1 VSASP
6 DEPQKPSTAEQPAA
20 AVAVAAKKKNFISRI
35 PFWVQIVTGLVLGVV
50 LGFVARQYELS
61 GLTTTL
67 ETIGSLFIG
76 LLKLAVAPLVF
87 FAILVSITNLR
98 QVNNAARLAG
108 RTLLWFMIT
117 SLIAVAIGL
126 VLGLLTNPGTGT
138 GLSTADGKK
147 PEGSGSWIDFLTG
160 IIPKDII
167 TPFQELEVLQIVF
180 MAVVAGI
187 AALALGEKAK
197 PILTL
202 SSSVLELL
210 QKALWWVILL
220 APIGTIG
227 LIGKAVSKYGWDLLG
242 PYATFTI
249 DIYVGCAL
257 VLFGVYPLLLATV
270 AKVNPIQFFKG
281 AWPAIQLA
289 FVSRSSV
296 GTMPVTQRVTERLGV
311 PKEYASF
318 AVPFGA
324 TTKMDGC
331 AAIYPALAAIFI
343 AQIFGVQLGIKEYLL
358 IAFVSVVGSAAT
370 AGLTGATVMLT
381 LTLST
386 LGLPLEGVGLLLAI
400 DPILDM
406 IRTATNVAGQA
417 LVPVIVSAREKIL
430 DHEAYNSASASPL
443 DDFAGAGAGAAKPA
457 TACFARLVPL
467 VREPPTH
474 CGSGAPV
481 RPWGGPCPVPSGA
494 RVRLRR
500 GWCHGWGLRPSPPAR
515 PPAARPQSPPSSQLR
530 SSRGDPLDGLNFPA
544 RAGS

>member
-1 VSASP
+1 MSASP
-6 DEPQKPSTAEQPAA
+6 AQKAEQADQPAQP
-20 AVAVAAKKKNFISRI
+20 KKKNLIARI
-35 PFWVQIVTGLVLGVV
+35 PFWVQIVAGLVLGGL
-50 LGFVARQYELS
+50 LGWLAKSQDLT
-61 GLTTTL
+61 GLGTTL
-67 ETIGSLFIG
+67 DTVGGLFVQ

-98 QVNNAARLAG
+98 QVNNAARLAS

-117 SLIAVAIGL
+117 SLIAVAIGIVIGL
-126 VLGLLTNPGTGT
+126 VTNPGAGT
-138 GLSTADGKK
+138 GLTPADGKK
-147 PEGSGSWIDFLTG
+147 PKNAGSWIDFLTG
-160 IIPKDII
+160 IIPTDII
-167 TPFQELEVLQIVF
+167 TPFKDLEVLQIVF
-180 MAVVAGI
+180 LAVVAGI

-210 QKALWWVILL
+210 QKALWWVIRL
-220 APIGTIG
+220 APIGTVG
-227 LIGKAVSKYGWDLLG
+227 LIGNAIYEYGWDLLSK
-242 PYATFTI
+242 YATFTI

-343 AQIFGVQLGIKEYLL
+343 AQIFDVQLGVKEYIL
-358 IAFVSVVGSAAT
+358 IVFVSVIGSAAT

-386 LGLPLEGVGLLLAI
+386 LGLPLEGVGLLMAI

-406 IRTATNVAGQA
+406 MRTATNVAGQA
-417 LVPVIVSAREKIL
+417 VVPVIVSAREKIL
-430 DHEAYNSASASPL
+430 DHDAYNSASASPV
-443 DDFAGAGAGAAKPA
+443 DEYESAPAESKERVTVAA
-457 TACFARLVPL
+457 
-467 VREPPTH
+467 
-474 CGSGAPV
+474 
-481 RPWGGPCPVPSGA
+481 
-494 RVRLRR
+494 
-500 GWCHGWGLRPSPPAR
+500 
-515 PPAARPQSPPSSQLR
+515 
-530 SSRGDPLDGLNFPA
+530 
-544 RAGS
+544 

>member
-6 DEPQKPSTAEQPAA
+6 AQKADQADQQPAKP
-20 AVAVAAKKKNFISRI
+20 KKKNPMAKI
-35 PFWVQIVTGLVLGVV
+35 PFGAQILAGLVLGVL
-50 LGFVARQYELS
+50 LGWLANSQEIGWLATALDTV
-61 GLTTTL
+61 
-67 ETIGSLFIG
+67 GSLFVQ

-98 QVNNAARLAG
+98 QVQNAARLAT

-126 VLGLLTNPGTGT
+126 VIGLVTNPGAGT
-138 GLSTADGKK
+138 GLSTADGQK
-147 PEGSGSWIDFLTG
+147 PEKAGSWIDFLTG
-160 IIPKDII
+160 IVPTDII
-167 TPFQELEVLQIVF
+167 TPFQELKVLQIVF
-180 MAVVAGI
+180 MAVVAGV

-197 PILTL
+197 PVLTL
-202 SSSVLELL
+202 SSAVLELL
-210 QKALWWVILL
+210 QKALWWVIRL

-227 LIGKAVSKYGWDLLG
+227 LIGHAIEEYGWDLIG
-242 PYATFTI
+242 KYATFTADVYI
-249 DIYVGCAL
+249 GCAL

-270 AKVNPIQFFKG
+270 AKVSPLQFFKG

-296 GTMPVTQRVTERLGV
+296 GTMPVTQQVTERLGV

-343 AQIFGVQLGIKEYLL
+343 AQIFDIPLGIKEYLL
-358 IAFVSVVGSAAT
+358 IVFVSVIGSAAT

-386 LGLPLEGVGLLLAI
+386 LGLPLEGVGLLMAI

-406 IRTATNVAGQA
+406 MRTATNVAGQA
-417 LVPVIVSAREKIL
+417 AVPVIVAAREKIL
-430 DHEAYNSASASPL
+430 DHDRFNSASASPL
-443 DDFAGAGAGAAKPA
+443 DDLETKEE
-457 TACFARLVPL
+457 RV
-467 VREPPTH
+467 
-474 CGSGAPV
+474 
-481 RPWGGPCPVPSGA
+481 PVPA
-494 RVRLRR
+494 
-500 GWCHGWGLRPSPPAR
+500 
-515 PPAARPQSPPSSQLR
+515 
-530 SSRGDPLDGLNFPA
+530 
-544 RAGS
+544 